1 MYLLHVVKEF
11 ASYIVPPRSV
21 DPPAVFIGATLPCHL
36 PPSTLTV
43 LLCSCRRVR
52 GTEMASVYNQFCLLA
67 TPVVSV
73 LGLLAFLA
81 TLTFY
86 RLFLHPLAN
95 VPGPKIAA
103 ATAWY
108 EFYWDCPQKGRFFTK
123 ITEMHKKYG
132 MHLRAVL
139 LHFLCRLDEND

>member
-1 MYLLHVVKEF
+1 
-11 ASYIVPPRSV
+11 
-21 DPPAVFIGATLPCHL
+21 
-36 PPSTLTV
+36 
-43 LLCSCRRVR
+43 
-52 GTEMASVYNQFCLLA
+52 MASAYDKFWLLT
-67 TPVVSV
+67 TP
-73 LGLLAFLA
+73 LGIGLTLLAFLA

-132 MHLRAVL
+132 EHLKVVFLRV
-139 LHFLCRLDEND
+139 LCRLANHDQDPSCV